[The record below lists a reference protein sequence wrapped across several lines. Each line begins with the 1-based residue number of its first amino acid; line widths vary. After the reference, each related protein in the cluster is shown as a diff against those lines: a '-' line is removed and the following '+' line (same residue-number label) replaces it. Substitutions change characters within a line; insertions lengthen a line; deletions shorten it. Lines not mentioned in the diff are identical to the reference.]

1 MTFEPDHDRLR
12 RLLDLEDDA
21 LLVQLADDVA
31 AGVGPL
37 DPERKRGIARAWLD
51 AQEDRLRD
59 VVCNDPRVRQARAGQ
74 GDDLLTAAA
83 IADLMSPLIG
93 VPPAATVAVLLVR
106 RGLDRLCG

>member
-1 MTFEPDHDRLR
+1 MTTSRGHDDLQ
-12 RLLDLEDDA
+12 RLLDLDDDL

-37 DPERKRGIARAWLD
+37 DPDRKRRIAKAWLD

-59 VVCNDPRVRQARAGQ
+59 AVCSDPRVSAARADGEA
-74 GDDLLTAAA
+74 LLIAAA
-83 IADLMSPLIG
+83 IADLVAPLFG
-93 VPPAATVAVLLVR
+93 GPPAATVAVLLVR